1 MTDHSIKGKT
11 AIIADGAKNLGGLI
25 GTPDAEPDVFPP
37 YAGKD
42 IAKNLSVF
50 S

>member
-1 MTDHSIKGKT
+1 ML
-11 AIIADGAKNLGGLI
+11 LGN
-25 GTPDAEPDVFPP
+25 PDQVLDVFPP

-50 S
+50 SE

>member
-1 MTDHSIKGKT
+1 MRSRLQFLLDAGCTLFLTDVTRS
-11 AIIADGAKNLGGLI
+11 DGQWICVPA
-25 GTPDAEPDVFPP
+25 